1 MTKFNQIRFV
11 ITVLVTMYCG
21 MAISQSVDN
30 SKLSQGVIDALQK
43 RIVRKATATQ
53 ERRDDQA

>member
-11 ITVLVTMYCG
+11 ITVLVTMYSG
-21 MAISQSVDN
+21 MVFSQSVDN

-43 RIVRKATATQ
+43 RNVRKAMATQ
-53 ERRDDQA
+53 ERGDDQA